1 MEEVQNI
8 QYTTENLLR
17 HEEINRFSQPVQNF
31 YFKMIRGQNI

>member
-17 HEEINRFSQPVQNF
+17 HEETKRFSPSA
-31 YFKMIRGQNI
+31 